1 MEQFSKADIGKK
13 VMAIT
18 SGPTQVNGCCDD
30 FEMVVVPATIMDVAL
45 NGSKM
50 LVEVADSATVEVESA
65 KVFRFAEDFMSYI
78 KSLPTVEYCSNWY
91 FKYTEH
97 GSQISVRIQIGEI
110 TDDYGNSTIAGVAV
124 KYGDTIPDELYEAAF
139 VRFLRKICI
148 HHCEVGYILNYPD
161 SWGSCPHCASP
172 DVEYDSMDLD
182 NVYDGGEYV
191 EYMQCMTCGC
201 RYSMIYKLT
210 KDRMEIEQ

>member
-18 SGPTQVNGCCDD
+18 SGPIQVNGCCDD
-30 FEMVVVPATIMDVAL
+30 FEMVVVPATIVDVAL

-50 LVEVADSATVEVESA
+50 LVETANSATIEVESA
-65 KVFRFAEDFMSYI
+65 RVFRYADDFMSYI
-78 KSLPTVEYCSNWY
+78 KSLPPVRCCNNWY
-91 FKYTEH
+91 FKYIKH
-97 GSQISVRIQIGEI
+97 DSYIDVRIQVGEI
-110 TDDYGNSTIAGVAV
+110 TDDYGNSMIVGVMV
-124 KYGDTIPDELYEAAF
+124 KYGETIPDELYEAAF
-139 VRFLRKICI
+139 VKFLRKICI
-148 HHCEVGYILNYPD
+148 HHCEVGYTVNYD
-161 SWGSCPHCASP
+161 NWGSCPHCSSS

-191 EYMQCMTCGC
+191 EYMQCCTCGC
-201 RYSMIYKLT
+201 RFSMIYKLT